1 MRELSELEKFN
12 VDYLADQEIPFVAVM
27 MTENIL
33 SHAIFDA
40 TRQIVTFLK
49 QNAIHDYSQ
58 QKRQRKKKGG
68 LYHAVGRKYGVK
80 NDGLVSSGVRPS
92 HGTGTLFVSPQ
103 YRCKE
108 SDTGFDIAS

>member
-49 QNAIHDYSQ
+49 QNAIHD
-58 QKRQRKKKGG
+58 
-68 LYHAVGRKYGVK
+68 
-80 NDGLVSSGVRPS
+80 
-92 HGTGTLFVSPQ
+92 
-103 YRCKE
+103 
-108 SDTGFDIAS
+108 